1 MSQIWLH
8 LGLGSFHRAHQ
19 AYCFDKLLNL
29 GEKDWQ
35 LHAGNSRDDAEW
47 TVEGLLKQNLSYTL
61 EMVSPD
67 GKDELKTI
75 KAFSKIIPFEK
86 GLKPLINE
94 GALADTKLISFTVTE
109 AGYYLDNNLKLLT
122 NNQAIK
128 DDLQGG
134 VSTIYGVIAKILD
147 LRATNGAGALTL
159 LCCDNVRENGHK
171 FRLGLKEFLSLIKRE
186 DLIAFLD
193 SSVTTPNTMVDR
205 ITPRPAPTLSA
216 EIKKLTGIDDCVPVM
231 SEAFF
236 QWVIEDNF
244 IKGRPSFEKA
254 GAQMVKDVTAYED
267 AKLRILNATHTLMA
281 LLGVIKGYNY
291 VFECARDSEIAK
303 FAFDYVT
310 KSVIPCIKGNGLDL
324 EDYRDTVLE
333 RFRNDHI
340 RDTLERICQD
350 SFSKLIN
357 FVKPTLTQVY
367 EKGVDPKGVV
377 LIPALYLNFL
387 NLLKDHKVPFN
398 YQDSSFD
405 KAWAQS
411 VTDAQ
416 DEVQAFSQ
424 TSLLFGSL
432 VENPKFLAD
441 LRESFAL
448 VQSLK

>member
-35 LHAGNSRDDAEW
+35 LHASNIRDDAEW

-186 DLIAFLD
+186 DLITFLD

-424 TSLLFGSL
+424 TS
-432 VENPKFLAD
+432 
-441 LRESFAL
+441 
-448 VQSLK
+448 

>member
-35 LHAGNSRDDAEW
+35 LHAGNIRDDAEW

-193 SSVTTPNTMVDR
+193 SSVTSPNTMVDR

>member
-35 LHAGNSRDDAEW
+35 LHAGNIRDDAEW

-310 KSVIPCIKGNGLDL
+310 KSVIPCIKGNGL
-324 EDYRDTVLE
+324 
-333 RFRNDHI
+333 
-340 RDTLERICQD
+340 
-350 SFSKLIN
+350 
-357 FVKPTLTQVY
+357 
-367 EKGVDPKGVV
+367 
-377 LIPALYLNFL
+377 
-387 NLLKDHKVPFN
+387 
-398 YQDSSFD
+398 SSY
-405 KAWAQS
+405 A
-411 VTDAQ
+411 
-416 DEVQAFSQ
+416 
-424 TSLLFGSL
+424 
-432 VENPKFLAD
+432 
-441 LRESFAL
+441 
-448 VQSLK
+448 

>member
-1 MSQIWLH
+1 MAISRED
-8 LGLGSFHRAHQ
+8 F
-19 AYCFDKLLNL
+19 FDAKSKGALWDV
-29 GEKDWQ
+29 GVSIKR
-35 LHAGNSRDDAEW
+35 GNPLPLDADSIFDSLENAQ
-47 TVEGLLKQNLSYTL
+47 TYAQGVLSYPGQVLAVVAEDAT
-61 EMVSPD
+61 
-67 GKDELKTI
+67 TI
-75 KAFSKIIPFEK
+75 
-86 GLKPLINE
+86 
-94 GALADTKLISFTVTE
+94 
-109 AGYYLDNNLKLLT
+109 YYLDNNLKLLT

>member
-35 LHAGNSRDDAEW
+35 LHAGNIRDDAEW

>member
-35 LHAGNSRDDAEW
+35 LHAGNIRDDAEW

-244 IKGRPSFEKA
+244 IKGCPSFEKA

>member
-1 MSQIWLH
+1 
-8 LGLGSFHRAHQ
+8 
-19 AYCFDKLLNL
+19 
-29 GEKDWQ
+29 
-35 LHAGNSRDDAEW
+35 
-47 TVEGLLKQNLSYTL
+47 
-61 EMVSPD
+61 MVSPD

-367 EKGVDPKGVV
+367 KKGVDPKGVV

>member
-35 LHAGNSRDDAEW
+35 LHAGNIRDDAEW

-134 VSTIYGVIAKILD
+134 VSTIYGVITKILD